1 MKTILSPS
9 QRMLILITSVFISI
23 CLISFN
29 SHPFLSCQKINN
41 VTTKDSIVPWSFPD
55 ISSIPNNEEG
65 DLIRQGRLI
74 FIHTYNYIGPDVKI
88 ESKRFAGT
96 NMDCSNCHFKGGTIK
111 NVLGLVGVYN
121 KYPQFDPRS
130 NKEITIQ
137 QRINSCLMRSM
148 NGKPMPENTEEMT
161 ALASY
166 IKWLSTN
173 VPKGTKVLDQG
184 LPKISLIDRAAD
196 TAKGR
201 FVFMRNC
208 TTCHAEN
215 GTGVL
220 NSTVLNPN
228 QSDSAKG
235 YNYPPVMG
243 NTSYNNGAG
252 MYRLIMSTA
261 FIYTKM
267 PYNDAILSLE
277 DAYDVA
283 AYINSRPRSEFAGV
297 SKDYPDL
304 KSKPIDYPFG
314 PYADNFTEE
323 QHKYGPYLPMLK
335 EGEKSK
341 MFKPE

>member
-1 MKTILSPS
+1 
-9 QRMLILITSVFISI
+9 
-23 CLISFN
+23 
-29 SHPFLSCQKINN
+29 
-41 VTTKDSIVPWSFPD
+41 
-55 ISSIPNNEEG
+55 E
-65 DLIRQGRLI
+65 
-74 FIHTYNYIGPDVKI
+74 
-88 ESKRFAGT
+88 
-96 NMDCSNCHFKGGTIK
+96 
-111 NVLGLVGVYN
+111 
-121 KYPQFDPRS
+121 
-130 NKEITIQ
+130 
-137 QRINSCLMRSM
+137 
-148 NGKPMPENTEEMT
+148 
-161 ALASY
+161 
-166 IKWLSTN
+166 
-173 VPKGTKVLDQG
+173 QG

-201 FVFMRNC
+201 FVYMRNC

-228 QSDSAKG
+228 QSDSANG

-283 AYINSRPRSEFAGV
+283 AYINSRPRSEYAGV

-304 KSKPIDYPFG
+304 KSKPIDFPFG

-335 EGEKSK
+335 EGE
-341 MFKPE
+341 